1 MENASAAGR
10 PVRLI
15 WVVWFISAAVL
26 GFEISLMRMLLVA
39 SWHHFAFLVIS
50 VVLLG
55 FGASGTA
62 LFLLRSWVVPRG
74 ETVLFVLALATAGAV
89 PICSAIAQHVPIE
102 ARFLPALLWQQVGY
116 WMLYWAVLTIPFF
129 LGAAAIGL
137 SLMLAGERVGTVYG
151 ANLIG
156 SAAGALLAPVLMSIV
171 PAAWLPLAMGG
182 LALLG
187 AAGVRPASATKR
199 MVAITTCAALVVGCV
214 WLDPPHVRVDPYK
227 DQAYMQRLMDQG
239 SVQRIGRAI
248 GPRAVVEAYRGDV
261 LHDLPFLGVGAL
273 PPPMSVILAD
283 GHKVGSVLDV
293 DRAARAEVMDQTLTA
308 IPYALVA
315 REPRVALLGETGG
328 TNIWLAARHRAS
340 SIHVVQPDENLVDL
354 LRGPLQ
360 EYGGTVW
367 DLPGVRSHV
376 AEPRHFIEHTTA
388 KFDLIQLVTLQTLAA
403 GSGGMGG
410 LAQDHLITV
419 QGITACLRQLRA
431 DGLLAVTRG
440 IQTPPRDNLKLLA
453 TFVEALRRIEI
464 ESPAKHIVIVR
475 DYLAVCTMVKVSPWQ
490 PHEIDQVRALCRD
503 RQLTPVWFDGVQSQ
517 ELNQPDAL
525 PQPPDGIGDWYHFAA
540 RQLFSSDADRFITE
554 WAFDIRPPTDD
565 RPFFLDFSKLASIGA
580 QRDAYGALWLT
591 RAELAFL
598 FVLAATLIIGIVS
611 AVATVIPLPL
621 LPADT
626 GGRRG
631 GRAATVIYFSCL
643 GLGYLL
649 LEIVCLSHLTYL
661 IGDPVRAAAVTICG
675 FLLFSGLGSMT
686 TQRIRHDRAR
696 ALRRIIIVL
705 VALGIGEMIALRQL
719 APAAG
724 SLPVLGRCAV
734 GLIMIAPLG
743 YVMGF
748 PMPMGL
754 GRLSRAAPGLI
765 PWAWGTNGFA
775 SVLAAPLATVLAMCW
790 GYSIAAGLALL
801 LYLLAA
807 LAFSHLPSCP
817 PIAQMRSADPPA
829 SG

>member
-1 MENASAAGR
+1 MESASAAGR

-15 WVVWFISAAVL
+15 WVVWFVSAAVL

-74 ETVLFVLALATAGAV
+74 ETVLFVLALTTAAAI

-102 ARFLPALLWQQVGY
+102 ARFLPAMLWQQVGY

-156 SAAGALLAPVLMSIV
+156 SAAGALLAPVLMSIM

-199 MVAITTCAALVVGCV
+199 MVAITMCAALVVGCV

-261 LHDLPFLGVGAL
+261 LHDLPFLGVGVL

-354 LRGPLQ
+354 LRGPLH
-360 EYGGTVW
+360 EHGGAVW
-367 DLPGVRSHV
+367 DLPGVRSHI
-376 AEPRHFIEHTTA
+376 AEPRHFIEHTNA

-475 DYLAVCTMVKVSPWQ
+475 DYLAVCTMVKASPWQ
-490 PHEIDQVRALCRD
+490 PHEIEQLRALCRD
-503 RQLTPVWFDGVQSQ
+503 RQLTPVWFDGVQPQ

-540 RQLFSSDADRFITE
+540 RQLFSSDADQFINE

-631 GRAATVIYFSCL
+631 GRGATVIYFSCL

-705 VALGIGEMIALRQL
+705 VALGIGEVFALRQL

-754 GRLSRAAPGLI
+754 GRLNRAAPGLI

-775 SVLAAPLATVLAMCW
+775 SVLAAPLATVLAMSW
-790 GYSIAAGLALL
+790 GYSIPAGLALL

-817 PIAQMRSADPPA
+817 PIEQMQSADPPA
-829 SG
+829 SD

>member
-1 MENASAAGR
+1 
-10 PVRLI
+10 
-15 WVVWFISAAVL
+15 
-26 GFEISLMRMLLVA
+26 
-39 SWHHFAFLVIS
+39 
-50 VVLLG
+50 
-55 FGASGTA
+55 
-62 LFLLRSWVVPRG
+62 
-74 ETVLFVLALATAGAV
+74 
-89 PICSAIAQHVPIE
+89 
-102 ARFLPALLWQQVGY
+102 
-116 WMLYWAVLTIPFF
+116 
-129 LGAAAIGL
+129 
-137 SLMLAGERVGTVYG
+137 
-151 ANLIG
+151 
-156 SAAGALLAPVLMSIV
+156 
-171 PAAWLPLAMGG
+171 
-182 LALLG
+182 
-187 AAGVRPASATKR
+187 
-199 MVAITTCAALVVGCV
+199 
-214 WLDPPHVRVDPYK
+214 
-227 DQAYMQRLMDQG
+227 
-239 SVQRIGRAI
+239 I

-261 LHDLPFLGVGAL
+261 LHDLPFLGVGVL

-354 LRGPLQ
+354 LRGPLH
-360 EYGGTVW
+360 EHGGAVW

-376 AEPRHFIEHTTA
+376 AEPRHFIEHTKA
-388 KFDLIQLVTLQTLAA
+388 KFDLIQLVTLQTLTA

-475 DYLAVCTMVKVSPWQ
+475 DYLAVCTMVKASPWQ
-490 PHEIDQVRALCRD
+490 PHEIEQLRALCRD
-503 RQLTPVWFDGVQSQ
+503 RQLTPVWFDGVQPQ

-540 RQLFSSDADRFITE
+540 RQLFSSEADDFINE

-675 FLLFSGLGSMT
+675 FLFFSGLGSMT
-686 TQRIRHDRAR
+686 TQRIRHNRAR

-705 VALGIGEMIALRQL
+705 VALGIGEVFALRQL

-790 GYSIAAGLALL
+790 GYSIPAGLALL

-807 LAFSHLPSCP
+807 LVFSHLPSCP
-817 PIAQMRSADPPA
+817 PTAQMQSADPPA
-829 SG
+829 SD